1 MTTIATFTPADG
13 AWIFGAVVVVWLLAI
28 IYGYYTRRGSTINQ
42 RTYSRSD
49 TPGAKIPS
57 VLSHDQ
63 SAAER
68 LLGRDRSAAPDD
80 PGGSA
85 PRRRRR
91 GGSARVAR
99 SASPETKRRGAKR
112 N

>member
-13 AWIFGAVVVVWLLAI
+13 AWIFGAVVVVWLLSI

-68 LLGRDRSAAPDD
+68 LLGRDGSAREDT
-80 PGGSA
+80 GGSA
-85 PRRRRR
+85 PRRRGR

-99 SASPETKRRGAKR
+99 SASPETKRRPAKR